1 LELVFRRRHPSFF
14 AMSQDV
20 PEADTGEGLSF
31 GGRKTQMFPRLS
43 SAQIARLEAH
53 GSRRRMVKGEILA
66 QPGDR
71 HRPMLIVLSGSIEV
85 VQPGL
90 SGEVLVVVHTAGSFT
105 GEMSALQG
113 VGSLV
118 RARVRE
124 DGDVLVVAEDR
135 LLTIIQTDAELS
147 ELFMRAFI
155 LRRVGLLGSQSGDV
169 ILVGS
174 SQSAGTLR
182 LQQFLTRNSYP
193 FVNLD
198 VYTDHSVQSLL
209 DRFHIKVED
218 IPVVLCRGEV
228 VLKNPSNEEVAAC
241 LGMNQ
246 QIDDDRVRD
255 VIVVGAG
262 PSGLAAAVYAASEG
276 LDVLVL
282 ETGTPGGQAG
292 SSSKIENYLG
302 FPTGISGLA
311 LAARARIQAQ
321 KFGAEIRTAY
331 TAMRLNCGPRP
342 YAIEMRCKTQVRGRA
357 IIIASGAEYR
367 QIATQNASR
376 FLGTGVYYA
385 ATNTEVRRCEMKD
398 VIVVGGG
405 NSAGQAAVFLAGRC
419 SHVHLLVRGKGLAD
433 TMSRYLIRRIDDTPN
448 VTLHAYTEI
457 TWLDGVEQLE
467 RVTWQTAP
475 EFVPETHPIGHVFLM
490 TGAVPSTEWLQGCIA
505 LNDKG
510 FVRTGSDLVA
520 ADFAGALSTGGTG
533 STGGSGSTGE
543 ASVTG
548 VAAVRPPQSF
558 ETNWPGIF
566 AVGDVRC
573 GSVKRV
579 AAAVGEGSACIQQ
592 VHQALQD

>member
-1 LELVFRRRHPSFF
+1 M
-14 AMSQDV
+14 AGDV
-20 PEADTGEGLSF
+20 KDVGIADASPFDSRQAQT
-31 GGRKTQMFPRLS
+31 FPQLTA
-43 SAQIARLEAH
+43 AQIERLAAH
-53 GSRRRMVKGEILA
+53 GTRRLISKGEILA
-66 QPGDR
+66 EPGDR
-71 HRPMLIVLSGSIEV
+71 NRPMLIVLSGSIEV
-85 VQPGL
+85 VQTGMG
-90 SGEVLVVVHTAGSFT
+90 GEALIVVHSAGSFS
-105 GEMSALQG
+105 GEMSTLQG
-113 VGSLV
+113 IGSLV
-118 RARVRE
+118 RSRVRE
-124 DGDVLVVAEDR
+124 DGEVLVISEDHLR
-135 LLTIIQTDAELS
+135 TIIQTDAELS

-155 LRRVGLLGSQSGDV
+155 LRRVRLIASQAGDV
-169 ILVGS
+169 ILLGS

-182 LQQFLTRNSYP
+182 IQQFLTRNSYP

-198 VYTDHSVQSLL
+198 VNTDAAVEALL
-209 DRFHIKVED
+209 ERFHIKADE

-331 TAMRLNCGPRP
+331 SARKLNCGQRP
-342 YAIEMRCKTQVRGRA
+342 YAVDLCHGNAVRARS
-357 IIIASGAEYR
+357 IIIATGAEYR
-367 QIATQNASR
+367 QLTLENAAR
-376 FLGTGVYYA
+376 FIGTGIYYA
-385 ATNTEVRRCEMKD
+385 ATATEARRCEMKE
-398 VIVVGGG
+398 VIIVGGG

-419 SHVHLLVRGKGLAD
+419 RHVHLLVRSKGLAD
-433 TMSRYLIRRIDDTPN
+433 TMSNYLIRRIAESSN
-448 VTLHAYTEI
+448 VTLHTNTEI
-457 TWLDGVEQLE
+457 TSLQGSEQLE
-467 RVTWQTAP
+467 RVIWRTAP
-475 EFVPETHPIGHVFLM
+475 ENVPETHEIGHVFLM
-490 TGAVPSTEWLQGCIA
+490 TGAVPSTHWLKGCIA

-510 FVRTGSDLVA
+510 FVRTGSDLTA
-520 ADFAGALSTGGTG
+520 ADLPSTSGFAA
-533 STGGSGSTGE
+533 
-543 ASVTG
+543 
-548 VAAVRPPQSF
+548 RPPQSF

-579 AAAVGEGSACIQQ
+579 AAAVGEGSACVQQ
-592 VHQALQD
+592 VHQALHD

>member
-1 LELVFRRRHPSFF
+1 
-14 AMSQDV
+14 MY
-20 PEADTGEGLSF
+20 
-31 GGRKTQMFPRLS
+31 PRLTS
-43 SAQIARLEAH
+43 VQIARLEAH
-53 GSRRRMVKGEILA
+53 ASRRHMTQGEILA

-71 HRPMLIVLSGSIEV
+71 NLPMLIVLSGSIEV

-90 SGEVLVVVHTAGSFT
+90 SGEVLVTVHTPGSFT

-113 VGSLV
+113 VGGLL
-118 RARVRE
+118 RARARE
-124 DGDVLVVAEDR
+124 DGDVLVIAEDHLR
-135 LLTIIQTDAELS
+135 TLIQTDAELS

-155 LRRVGLLGSQSGDV
+155 LRRVGLLQSQSGDV

-182 LQQFLTRNSYP
+182 LQQFLTRNSFP

-198 VYTDHSVQSLL
+198 VNAGDSGQALL
-209 DRFHIKVED
+209 ERFHIAVED

-246 QIDDDRVRD
+246 KIDDDRVRD

-331 TAMRLNCGPRP
+331 TAMTLNCGERP
-342 YAIEMRCKTQVRGRA
+342 YAIELRCKTQVRART
-357 IIIASGAEYR
+357 IIIATGAEYR
-367 QIATQNASR
+367 QLSMENASR
-376 FLGTGVYYA
+376 FLGTGIYYA

-419 SHVHLLVRGKGLAD
+419 RQVHLLVRAKGLED
-433 TMSRYLIRRIDDTPN
+433 SMSRYLIRRIDESPN
-448 VTLHAYTEI
+448 ITLHANTEI
-457 TWLDGVEQLE
+457 TSLEGSDQLE
-467 RVTWQTAP
+467 RVTWKTSPAQIQ
-475 EFVPETHPIGHVFLM
+475 ETHPICHVFLM
-490 TGAVPSTEWLQGCIA
+490 TGAVPSTHWLRGCIA
-505 LNDKG
+505 LNEKG
-510 FVRTGSDLVA
+510 FVRTGLDLVA
-520 ADFAGALSTGGTG
+520 ADFADADR
-533 STGGSGSTGE
+533 
-543 ASVTG
+543 AR
-548 VAAVRPPQSF
+548 ARPPQSF

-579 AAAVGEGSACIQQ
+579 AAAVGEGSACVQQ
-592 VHQALQD
+592 VHQALHE